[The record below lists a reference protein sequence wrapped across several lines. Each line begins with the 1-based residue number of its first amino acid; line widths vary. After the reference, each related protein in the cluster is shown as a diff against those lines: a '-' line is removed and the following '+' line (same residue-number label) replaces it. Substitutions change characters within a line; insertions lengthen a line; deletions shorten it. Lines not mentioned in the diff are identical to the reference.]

1 VEAVQGSMV
10 KHCMRVQYAD
20 ALWSTG
26 VPLVVDCSETTAI
39 CHPCQ
44 NSNVVVAYD
53 NHTSRLLTT
62 SLFPQVYLHT
72 VKISNATSWSAVA
85 LPTC

>member
-1 VEAVQGSMV
+1 MEAVQGSMV

-44 NSNVVVAYD
+44 TVM
-53 NHTSRLLTT
+53 LL
-62 SLFPQVYLHT
+62 
-72 VKISNATSWSAVA
+72 
-85 LPTC
+85 LPMTITHPDCLLQACSPRYTYILSKLAMPLPGLQ